1 MAGIYIHIPFCKQAC
16 HYCNFHF
23 STRLTHRQAMV
34 EALAKELFLRK
45 DYLREAV
52 STIYYGGGTP
62 SLLSLDELQ
71 LLQDTVAHHYQIVDT
86 IECTL
91 EANPDDIS
99 MQKLM
104 QWKQAGVN
112 RLSIG
117 LQSFSDKELKWMN
130 RAHSAQQ
137 AEECVRMTHEAGF
150 SNFSIDLIYG
160 SPLLTDDEWM
170 NNISRVLTLAPP
182 HISCYALTVE
192 ENTVLHHKILK
203 HIQVPPDSEKQSRQY
218 YQMIAQLTDAGYE
231 QYEISNFSLK
241 GFKSR
246 HNSSYWQGTHYLGIG
261 PSAHSYNGKSRQW
274 NLCNNALYLKSVSDG
289 IVPFEIEILTRQQ
302 QMNESIMIQLRTN
315 NGLNLSDFQKQF
327 GENYRKKLQQAAQK
341 HIVQKTMK
349 LVNDR
354 LVLSLEGQFFADG
367 ISSDLFFHSV
377 E

>member
-1 MAGIYIHIPFCKQAC
+1 
-16 HYCNFHF
+16 
-23 STRLTHRQAMV
+23 MV